1 MTLPPIQFGLRTYLP
16 SQRHFNDVAT
26 LFIGLA
32 SFNAAMSMFT
42 VNQGPLQRFDVE
54 HTSML
59 TGRVAHARFRVHGLM
74 TGVAQNIWPA
84 TLTLEL
90 APGTSSQ
97 NLATR
102 GVQLQ
107 SDAVTNMVVQLVGTA
122 FLRYYERN
130 ADRPKTAFGGH
141 PKDWPELWRFAWLL
155 RNAIAHSDSWS
166 IRDSSIP
173 PTAWRGIEV
182 RPSDDGSRWFDHGR
196 FMGGGDVIAF
206 LEELDASSV

>member
-1 MTLPPIQFGLRTYLP
+1 MSTPSIQFGERTYLS
-16 SQRHFNDVAT
+16 SQRHFNDIAT

-32 SFNAAMSMFT
+32 GFNAATAMFSPSPS
-42 VNQGPLQRFDVE
+42 PLQRFDANHPLV
-54 HTSML
+54 L
-59 TGRVAHARFRVHGLM
+59 TGRVAHARFLVHGLM

-90 APGTSSQ
+90 TAGTTPA
-97 NLATR
+97 NLASG

-130 ADRPKTAFGGH
+130 ADRPKNAFGGH
-141 PKDWPELWRFAWLL
+141 PKTWPDLWRFAWLL
-155 RNAIAHSDSWS
+155 RNAIAHSDTWS
-166 IRDSSIP
+166 IRDPSIP
-173 PTAWRGIEV
+173 LTVWRGIEV

-196 FMGGGDVIAF
+196 FLGGGDVIAL
-206 LEELDASSV
+206 LEELDASPI